1 MAKYTEEER
10 HAMQESDGF
19 FDFENGADDMSP
31 LEPEEPAS
39 NGRHHEEVSNLAQA
53 LDDKIKFS
61 SAGHAQLPPA
71 ADPAILN
78 VMRFPPGAGMMPPF
92 MPQVAPLQLPP
103 GMLQRLPNYA
113 APPGLNDP
121 AIMSMGQ
128 IPPQLQLLQEQQ
140 AFFRQNPPMMSQPPP
155 PPQGL
160 KQGGARTLE
169 DIERQLLS
177 EQNNVRHNQ
186 QQQQQHQYQQQG
198 RYNQQQQ
205 NHNFQ
210 QQQQQHHQQQQHS
223 HQYQQQ
229 RPNQYLGN
237 NFGNS
242 GEKMWTL
249 QSQFDYRTSPVFD

>member
-1 MAKYTEEER
+1 
-10 HAMQESDGF
+10 MQESDRY

-92 MPQVAPLQLPP
+92 TPQMAPLQLPP
-103 GMLQRLPNYA
+103 GMLQRLPNYGV
-113 APPGLNDP
+113 PPGLNDP

-128 IPPQLQLLQEQQ
+128 IPPQLQLLQQQQ
-140 AFFRQNPPMMSQPPP
+140 AFFQQNPPMMSQPPP

-160 KQGGARTLE
+160 KQGGARTLQ
-169 DIERQLLS
+169 DIERQILS
-177 EQNNVRHNQ
+177 EQNNVRQN
-186 QQQQQHQYQQQG
+186 QQQQHQYQQQG

-210 QQQQQHHQQQQHS
+210 QQQQHHQQQQHS
-223 HQYQQQ
+223 HQYQHQ
-229 RPNQYLGN
+229 RPNQHQGN

-242 GEKMWTL
+242 GEKI
-249 QSQFDYRTSPVFD
+249 RT